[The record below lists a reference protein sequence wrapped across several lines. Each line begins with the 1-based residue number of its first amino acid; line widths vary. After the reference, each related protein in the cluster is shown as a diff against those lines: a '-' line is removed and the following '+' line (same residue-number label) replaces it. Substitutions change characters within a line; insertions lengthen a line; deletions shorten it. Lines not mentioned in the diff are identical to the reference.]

1 MVTSPTRSMK
11 MVDHIPANPMA
22 STLLVRTSVRTRVSI
37 QPNRTRIDLV
47 GQPGNGIGI
56 KKGIRVWP

>member
-1 MVTSPTRSMK
+1 